1 MNPFGQSSGSPSPPP
16 YQSEAVKQ
24 DLVTPFLGYVILTAT
39 VIMYILQMGSEFLL
53 GYDLPAILGM
63 KINEFILAGQLW
75 RFFTPI
81 FLHGSILHIG
91 FNMYALVVIGFPLEK
106 RFGHLRFLLLYL
118 SGAFAGNVFSFLL
131 TDNAS
136 LGASTAIFG
145 LLGAE
150 AVFLY
155 RHRDLF
161 GRQARAAL
169 TNIAQVAV
177 INFVIGLSPG
187 IDNWGH
193 LGGLLGGLLFTWF
206 GGPLL
211 KIEGLYPYFQIEDER
226 DTGAAYTALALV
238 LAIFGALAALKFF
251 GLWPSELA
259 QLPF

>member
-1 MNPFGQSSGSPSPPP
+1 MNQFGQSNGYPSPPP
-16 YQSEAVKQ
+16 AQPVAVNEK
-24 DLVTPFLGYVILTAT
+24 LVTPVVGYVILAVT
-39 VIMYILQMGSEFLL
+39 VIVYVLQMGSEFLL

-63 KINEFILAGQLW
+63 KINEYILAGQFW
-75 RFFTPI
+75 RFVTPM

-91 FNMYALVVIGFPLEK
+91 FNMYALVIIGLPLEK
-106 RFGHLRFLLLYL
+106 RFGHIRFLLLYL

-131 TDNAS
+131 TDNPS

-155 RHRDLF
+155 RHRELF
-161 GRQARAAL
+161 GGRARAAL
-169 TNIAQVAV
+169 INIAQVAG
-177 INFVIGLSPG
+177 INFLIGLSPG

-211 KIEGLYPYFQIEDER
+211 KVEGLYPYFRLEDER
-226 DTGAAYTALALV
+226 EAGAAYTALVLV
-238 LAIFGALAALKFF
+238 LAVFGALAALKFF
-251 GLWPSELA
+251 GLWPG
-259 QLPF
+259 

>member
-1 MNPFGQSSGSPSPPP
+1 MNQFEQSNDTPSPPP
-16 YQSEAVKQ
+16 AQPVAVNQK
-24 DLVTPFLGYVILTAT
+24 LVTPVVGYVILAIT
-39 VIMYILQMGSEFLL
+39 VVAYLLQLGSNFLL
-53 GYDLPAILGM
+53 GYDLPAVLGM
-63 KINEFILAGQLW
+63 KINEYILAGQLW
-75 RFFTPI
+75 RFFTPM
-81 FLHGSILHIG
+81 FLHGSPLHIG
-91 FNMYALVVIGFPLEK
+91 FNMYALVIIGLPLEK

-118 SGAFAGNVFSFLL
+118 SGAFAGNAFSFLL

-136 LGASTAIFG
+136 YGASTAIFG

-169 TNIAQVAV
+169 INIAQVAG
-177 INFVIGLSPG
+177 INLLIGLSPG

-193 LGGLLGGLLFTWF
+193 LGGLFGGLLFTWF

-211 KIEGLYPYFQIEDER
+211 KVEGLYPYLRLEDER
-226 DTGAAYTALALV
+226 DTGAAYTAIALV

-251 GLWPSELA
+251 GLWPG
-259 QLPF
+259 

>member
-1 MNPFGQSSGSPSPPP
+1 MNQPYEEHSPPP
-16 YQSEAVKQ
+16 PPVAINQKLATPVIGYIILAV
-24 DLVTPFLGYVILTAT
+24 T
-39 VIMYILQMGSEFLL
+39 VIVYVLQMGAEFLL

-63 KINEFILAGQLW
+63 KINEYILAGQLW
-75 RFFTPI
+75 RFFTPM

-91 FNMYALVVIGFPLEK
+91 FNMYALVIIGLPLEK
-106 RFGHLRFLLLYL
+106 RFGHVRFLLLYL

-131 TDNAS
+131 TDNPS

-161 GRQARAAL
+161 GGQARSAL
-169 TNIAQVAV
+169 INIAQVAG
-177 INFVIGLSPG
+177 INLLIGLSPG

-193 LGGLLGGLLFTWF
+193 LGGLFGGLLFTWF

-211 KIEGLYPYFQIEDER
+211 KVEGFYPYFRIEDEH
-226 DTGAAYTALALV
+226 DAGAAYTAIALV
-238 LAIFGALAALKFF
+238 LAIFGALAATKFF
-251 GLWPSELA
+251 GLWPG
-259 QLPF
+259 

>member
-1 MNPFGQSSGSPSPPP
+1 MNQFGASNDYPAPPP
-16 YQSEAVKQ
+16 APPVAVNQ
-24 DLVTPFLGYVILTAT
+24 QLVTPVVSYVILAVT
-39 VIMYILQMGSEFLL
+39 VIVYVLQMGSEFLL

-63 KINEFILAGQLW
+63 KINEYILAGQLW
-75 RFFTPI
+75 RLVTPM

-91 FNMYALVVIGFPLEK
+91 FNMYALVIIGLPLEK
-106 RFGHLRFLLLYL
+106 RFGHVRFLLLYL

-131 TDNAS
+131 TDNPS

-155 RHRDLF
+155 RHRELF

-169 TNIAQVAV
+169 MNIAQVAV
-177 INFVIGLSPG
+177 INFLIGLSPG

-193 LGGLLGGLLFTWF
+193 LGGLFGGLLFTWF

-211 KIEGLYPYFQIEDER
+211 KVEGLYPYFRLEDER
-226 DTGAAYTALALV
+226 DTGAAYTSLALV
-238 LAIFGALAALKFF
+238 LAIFGALATLKFF
-251 GLWPSELA
+251 GLWPGR
-259 QLPF
+259 

>member
-1 MNPFGQSSGSPSPPP
+1 MNQFEQFNDYPSSPPP
-16 YQSEAVKQ
+16 VQPIAVNQ
-24 DLVTPFLGYVILTAT
+24 QLVTPVVGYITLAAT
-39 VIMYILQMGSEFLL
+39 VVIYVLQMGSQFLL

-63 KINEFILAGQLW
+63 KINEYILAGQLW
-75 RFFTPI
+75 RFVTPM

-91 FNMYALVVIGFPLEK
+91 FNMYALVIIGLPLER
-106 RFGHLRFLLLYL
+106 RFGHVRFLLLYL

-131 TDNAS
+131 TDNPS

-169 TNIAQVAV
+169 VNIAQVAG
-177 INFVIGLSPG
+177 INFLIGLSPG

-211 KIEGLYPYFQIEDER
+211 KVEGLYPQFYLEDER
-226 DTGAAYTALALV
+226 GAGASYTALALV
-238 LAIFGALAALKFF
+238 LAIFGVLAALKFF
-251 GLWPSELA
+251 GLWPG
-259 QLPF
+259 

>member
-1 MNPFGQSSGSPSPPP
+1 MNQFGQSNDYPSPPP
-16 YQSEAVKQ
+16 AAQPVAVNQ
-24 DLVTPFLGYVILTAT
+24 ELVTPAVGYVILAVT
-39 VIMYILQMGSEFLL
+39 VVIYILQMGSQFLL

-63 KINEFILAGQLW
+63 KINEYILVGQLW
-75 RFFTPI
+75 RLFTPMV
-81 FLHGSILHIG
+81 LHGSILHIG
-91 FNMYALVVIGFPLEK
+91 FNMYALVIIGLPLEK
-106 RFGHLRFLLLYL
+106 RFGHVRFLLLYL

-131 TDNAS
+131 TDNPS

-161 GRQARAAL
+161 GRQARSAL
-169 TNIAQVAV
+169 INIAQIAG
-177 INFVIGLSPG
+177 INLLIGLSAG

-193 LGGLLGGLLFTWF
+193 LGGLFGGLLFTWF

-211 KIEGLYPYFQIEDER
+211 KVEGLYPYFRLEDER
-226 DTGAAYTALALV
+226 DTGSSYLALALV

-251 GLWPSELA
+251 GLWPV
-259 QLPF
+259 